1 MTVNEAVRAL
11 GTAIQADPRYQ
22 AYMQAKQANDANA
35 ALQEKLGAFHLKRMA
50 LQQESGKESADR
62 EKLMQLS
69 IRCMQKLWKIPV
81 CSSFSRPNSKWIAWC
96 RKSTPLLHFVS
107 MEKILLPV
115 IRI

>member
-62 EKLMQLS
+62 EKLMQL
-69 IRCMQKLWKIPV
+69 V
-81 CSSFSRPNSKWIAWC
+81 CFHRFIC
-96 RKSTPLLHFVS
+96 FL
-107 MEKILLPV
+107 I
-115 IRI
+115 